1 MVRQFFTFD
10 IIGTLTF
17 GEPFG
22 CLADGGYHEWVAA
35 IFKNVKASSF
45 FRAAGYYSPLSKV
58 LQYFIP
64 SGLRV
69 RRKRHHALTIAKV
82 RGRQERKVE
91 HADFLTGFLQP
102 GADAS
107 DDEMIATARL
117 LIIAGSE
124 TTATL
129 LSGIAYLLCKYP
141 KVLKKLTDEVR
152 STFSAESEIN
162 LTGANKLRYMLACL
176 DEGMRMYPPVPAT
189 FPRNVPSGGDFV
201 GDTWIP
207 GGVRDPRTPHRI
219 VHAYIAG

>member
-1 MVRQFFTFD
+1 MYGIPRPLAEDWLIVRQFFTFD
-10 IIGTLTF
+10 VIGNLTF

-45 FRAAGYYSPLSKV
+45 YRAAGYYPLLSKA
-58 LQYFIP
+58 LKRFIP
-64 SGLRV
+64 SGLRI
-69 RRKRHHALTIAKV
+69 RRQRHHALTVAKV
-82 RGRQERKVE
+82 RRRQERKVE

-129 LSGIAYLLCKYP
+129 LSGMTYLVCKHP
-141 KVLKKLTDEVR
+141 KVLEKLTDEVR
-152 STFSAESEIN
+152 STFSSETEIN

-189 FPRNVPSGGDFV
+189 FPRNVPPEGDFV
-201 GDTWIP
+201 GDAWIP
-207 GGVRDPRTPHRI
+207 GGVSS
-219 VHAYIAG
+219 